1 MHACYYALA
10 WDKYETEKKTVFW
23 KDPVYVK
30 KNSEMWND
38 FVVAIFFWWDKD
50 AWASASAILL
60 LHIFCLF
67 CIAITIWL
75 KIFQFLLLGIQSL
88 EHLLRIG
95 P

>member
-38 FVVAIFFWWDKD
+38 FVVAIFFDE
-50 AWASASAILL
+50 IRMLL
-60 LHIFCLF
+60 LYCYYISSVCFV
-67 CIAITIWL
+67 
-75 KIFQFLLLGIQSL
+75 
-88 EHLLRIG
+88 
-95 P
+95 